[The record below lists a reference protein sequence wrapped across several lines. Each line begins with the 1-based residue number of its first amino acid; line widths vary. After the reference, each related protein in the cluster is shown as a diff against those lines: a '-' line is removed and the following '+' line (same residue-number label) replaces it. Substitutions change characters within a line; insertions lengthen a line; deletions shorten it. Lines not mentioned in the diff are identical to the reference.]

1 MDDNS
6 EGTLVPLGELA
17 IRAAETEIENI
28 IHYSS
33 IGDIDIPNDLLEY
46 LQYETRFNQSELDPN
61 HKLKKIN
68 MHLRNSPMW
77 NGIEEIKNL
86 KQFLILIDEK
96 DLPISITNDG
106 NSICRCCDGGSDTT
120 YYYQLESNGYP
131 LEIIETV
138 SESRF
143 EENWTSGCSFS
154 FISQDFIFKSNPES
168 LLTLSKYA
176 IRQAV
181 NNQNRL
187 INKLPF
193 PTVLKEYLKDV

>member
-1 MDDNS
+1 MADNS
-6 EGTLVPLGELA
+6 DDTLPPLGELA

-68 MHLRNSPMW
+68 MHLRNSLMW
-77 NGIEEIKNL
+77 NGIKEIKNL
-86 KQFLILIDEK
+86 KHFLILIDEK

-106 NSICRCCDGGSDTT
+106 NSICGCCDGGSDTT
-120 YYYQLESNGYP
+120 YYYQSNSYP

-138 SESRF
+138 SETRF
-143 EENWTSGCSFS
+143 EDKWTSGCSFD
-154 FISQDFIFKSNPES
+154 FIGQDFIFKSNPEN
-168 LLTLSKYA
+168 LLTLSKYV

-187 INKLPF
+187 VDKLPF

>member
-1 MDDNS
+1 MADNS
-6 EGTLVPLGELA
+6 DDTLVPLDELV

-28 IHYSS
+28 IHNSS
-33 IGDIDIPNDLLEY
+33 IGDINIPNDLVEY
-46 LQYETRFNQSELDPN
+46 LNATRFDQSELDPN
-61 HKLKKIN
+61 HKLKKIS

-77 NGIEEIKNL
+77 NGIEEIKDL

-96 DLPISITNDG
+96 DLPIYIYSFPHYNIHRPPYFHYW
-106 NSICRCCDGGSDTT
+106 ST
-120 YYYQLESNGYP
+120 YYYELQGGGS

-138 SESRF
+138 SKKTC
-143 EENWTSGCSFS
+143 TSGSYFS
-154 FISQDFIFKSNPES
+154 FLSQDFIFKSNPEN

-181 NNQNRL
+181 NNQNGL